1 MSREEKKEKEKES
14 VLVIS
19 ISSTSSSS
27 SYGEEEEEE
36 EEVEVRSAEE
46 KGRDDDEC
54 CILPSDPFAD
64 DLILNLSL
72 CQRNDDGDD
81 LAILFVR
88 GQVACRDL
96 PHQRNLCAEYPFSK
110 TPHESYC
117 PKCFCYVCEKIAPCE
132 AWKGPL
138 GHCHATDQEKKWKDM
153 RKAQQSAQAQEIKP
167 CSGV

>member
-88 GQVACRDL
+88 GQVIDSL
-96 PHQRNLCAEYPFSK
+96 YFPFRSLVP
-110 TPHESYC
+110 TLHYWFVLNNFSLMERSYD
-117 PKCFCYVCEKIAPCE
+117 CYF
-132 AWKGPL
+132 
-138 GHCHATDQEKKWKDM
+138 
-153 RKAQQSAQAQEIKP
+153 
-167 CSGV
+167 